1 MKYGISSSALFGRME
16 TDQALAFL
24 RDCGICEC
32 VEVFFQCP
40 DEYSGQYRNARAQH
54 SVHAHAQLIV

>member
-1 MKYGISSSALFGRME
+1 MKYGISSSALYGRLE

-24 RDCGICEC
+24 RDSGQCEC

-40 DEYSGQYRNARAQH
+40 DEYRGKYLYN
-54 SVHAHAQLIV
+54 VT